1 MYKQSTS
8 LVSGAVAGAVAPTGS
23 KTRKALGA
31 SVGDTVGGL
40 LGLGAILPYLHK
52 LKKSQETLRLSGG
65 GVKATR
71 LNKIVDHIRFA
82 TKMGKDPRLLAA
94 NLTGSALGGIAGY
107 NLV

>member
-1 MYKQSTS
+1 MNKQATS
-8 LVSGAVAGAVAPTGS
+8 LISGAVAGSVAPTGS

-31 SVGDTVGGL
+31 SVGDTIGGL

-52 LKKSQETLRLSGG
+52 LKKSEETLKLTGG
-65 GVKATR
+65 GVNATR
-71 LNKIVDHIRFA
+71 LNKIMDHIRFA

-94 NLTGSALGGIAGY
+94 NLTGSALGGITGY